1 MSEQQQQ
8 FRQFSFNRYR
18 PPASFAGRLLGFI
31 GAVIAA
37 ILAFMFSLAALAV
50 VAVGATLL
58 GGWLWWKTRAVRKQI
73 QEQMDQQTQQRP
85 LDGFVIE
92 GEAVRETGV
101 PAVLRRLPE

>member
-1 MSEQQQQ
+1 MSEQEPH
-8 FRQFSFNRYR
+8 FRHFSFNRAG
-18 PPASFAGRLLGFI
+18 PPASMAGRVLGFI

-58 GGWLWWKTRAVRKQI
+58 GGWLWWKTRAVRREMR
-73 QEQMDQQTQQRP
+73 EQMEHPAQQRP
-85 LDGFVIE
+85 VDGYIIE
-92 GEAVRETGV
+92 GEVVRETGV